1 MNEATLR
8 KLEYDKIKKMT
19 VDWTVSDAGKKLAE
33 SMKPSLIKSQI
44 EAWQIETFEAS
55 ELLGSGAS
63 IPLSAMEGIESFLVL
78 LGKGRSYTEH
88 ELEALSVWL
97 SSVAQ
102 MKKYMRGKMNIAPRI
117 ASYAESMD
125 DCKPLREELGRCIRY
140 GMLTDEASSDLAYV
154 RRHIYSTEDKISRKM
169 EHSLNKYRS
178 SLQESIVS
186 KRRDRFVLAVKRELR
201 KQVPGT
207 VLDESSSGQTLF
219 IEPTDVSELQ
229 QELAEWRIAEERE
242 RTIVLSQLSQLAEG
256 YAHALELN
264 AQAMASFDFILARGK
279 LARSYGGQ
287 RVTLSDQPVVW
298 LKGARHPLLGA
309 GSMPLDAELGMRWK
323 QLIITGPNT
332 GGKTVSLKTIGLLVL
347 MAQSGLLIPAEEGS
361 VLGIFHHVVAD
372 VGDGQ
377 SLEQSL
383 STFSSHIAVLKE
395 MFEVADAKSLLLL
408 DEMAAGTDPSEGIA
422 LSIAVLEMLLERGS
436 LVGATTHFN
445 EIKSFAAR
453 TPGCQN
459 GRMAFDPVTLKPLYR
474 LEIGEAGDSHAFA
487 IARRFGLPETVMLR
501 AEKLLSSKQGRSKE
515 VAGQPHGAEQ
525 SGNSARGNE
534 VIEESGDVSVRGG
547 EVTGVSGNNFARGEK
562 VSVESENDSAQ
573 GTEVFIQSDH
583 LSSAIVPSLGRAP
596 VQPHEL
602 QEDRKNTSSKPKRD
616 FAKGD
621 SVWIY
626 PLKRAGVVYRSADEK
641 GNVIVQVKGE
651 KLSFNQKR
659 IRLYIAKKELYPG
672 ESYDLDIVFES
683 KETRKARHDMSRK
696 HVEGLEIILPP
707 E

>member
-8 KLEYDKIKKMT
+8 KLEYDKIKQMT
-19 VDWTVSDAGKKLAE
+19 VELTVSDAGRRLAE
-33 SMKPSLIKSQI
+33 NMQPSLSKRQI
-44 EAWQIETFEAS
+44 EAWQTETFEAS

-63 IPLSAMEGIESFLVL
+63 IPLSAMEGIEAFLVL
-78 LGKGRSYTEH
+78 LGKGRSYNEG
-88 ELEALSVWL
+88 ELESLSVWL
-97 SSVAQ
+97 ASVAQ
-102 MKKYMRGKMNIAPRI
+102 MKKYMRGKMHIAPTI
-117 ASYAESMD
+117 ASYAESLD
-125 DCKPLREELGRCIRY
+125 DCKPLREELERCIRY
-140 GMLTDEASSDLAYV
+140 GRLTDEASPDLGYV

-169 EHSLNKYRS
+169 EHALSKYRS

-186 KRRDRFVLAVKRELR
+186 KRRERFVLAVKRELR

-219 IEPTDVSELQ
+219 IEPADVSELQ
-229 QELAEWRIAEERE
+229 QELAEWRAAEERE
-242 RTIVLSQLSQLAEG
+242 RIVVLSQLSQLAEE
-256 YAHALELN
+256 YAHALETD
-264 AQAMASFDFILARGK
+264 AEAMASFDFIMARGK
-279 LARSYGGQ
+279 LARSYEGR
-287 RVTLSDQPVVW
+287 RVALSEQPVIW
-298 LKGARHPLLGA
+298 LKSARHPLLGA

-347 MAQSGLLIPAEEGS
+347 MAQSGLLIPAEDGS
-361 VLGIFHHVVAD
+361 VLGIFRHVIAD

-395 MFEVADAKSLLLL
+395 MFDVADSRSLLLL

-501 AEKLLSSKQGRSKE
+501 AEQLLTDKKE
-515 VAGQPHGAEQ
+515 QAVSTNETNEGNLDAGNHE
-525 SGNSARGNE
+525 N
-534 VIEESGDVSVRGG
+534 EESTVVNSIRSEEVRKPT
-547 EVTGVSGNNFARGEK
+547 EEK
-562 VSVESENDSAQ
+562 KPS
-573 GTEVFIQSDH
+573 
-583 LSSAIVPSLGRAP
+583 LMPSLGRPPLQHAS
-596 VQPHEL
+596 EL
-602 QEDRKNTSSKPKRD
+602 ESAAEPAKPKRA
-616 FAKGD
+616 FQKGD
-621 SVWIY
+621 VVWIY
-626 PLKRAGVVYRSADEK
+626 PLKRSGVVYRPADER

-651 KLSFNQKR
+651 KLNFNQKR
-659 IRLYIAKKELYPG
+659 LKPYIAKEKLYPG
-672 ESYDLDIVFES
+672 DSYDLDIVFES
-683 KETRKARHDMSRK
+683 KEHRKVRHEMNRK

>member
-19 VDWTVSDAGKKLAE
+19 VELTVSDAGRRLAE
-33 SMKPSLIKSQI
+33 NMQPSLSKRQI
-44 EAWQIETFEAS
+44 EAWQTETFEAS

-63 IPLSAMEGIESFLVL
+63 IPLSAMEGIEAFLVL
-78 LGKGRSYTEH
+78 LGKGRSYNEG

-97 SSVAQ
+97 ASVAQ
-102 MKKYMRGKMNIAPRI
+102 MKKYMRGKMHIAPTI
-117 ASYAESMD
+117 ASYAESLD
-125 DCKPLREELGRCIRY
+125 DCKPLREELERCIRY
-140 GMLTDEASSDLAYV
+140 GRLTDEASPDLGYV

-169 EHSLNKYRS
+169 DHALSKYRS
-178 SLQESIVS
+178 SLQENIVS
-186 KRRDRFVLAVKRELR
+186 KRRERFVLAVKRELR

-219 IEPTDVSELQ
+219 IEPADVAELQ
-229 QELAEWRIAEERE
+229 QELAEWRAAEERE
-242 RTIVLSQLSQLAEG
+242 RIIVLSQLSQAAEE
-256 YAHALELN
+256 YAHALETD
-264 AQAMASFDFILARGK
+264 AQAMASFDFIMARGK
-279 LARSYGGQ
+279 LARSYEGR
-287 RVTLSDQPVVW
+287 RVTLSDQPVIW
-298 LKGARHPLLGA
+298 LKSARHPLLGA

-361 VLGIFHHVVAD
+361 ELGIFRHIIAD

-395 MFEVADAKSLLLL
+395 MFDVADSRSLLLL

-459 GRMAFDPVTLKPLYR
+459 GRMAFDPDTLKPLYR

-487 IARRFGLPETVMLR
+487 IARRFGLPETVMQR
-501 AEKLLSSKQGRSKE
+501 AERLLSDKKDHAMESNGAKEHEHSIRLNETDEENMAASGQVNEGALASYSSRSDE
-515 VAGQPHGAEQ
+515 DRQ
-525 SGNSARGNE
+525 SN
-534 VIEESGDVSVRGG
+534 
-547 EVTGVSGNNFARGEK
+547 GEK
-562 VSVESENDSAQ
+562 
-573 GTEVFIQSDH
+573 QSS
-583 LSSAIVPSLGRAP
+583 LMPSLGRPPLHAAGEPESAP
-596 VQPHEL
+596 EAA
-602 QEDRKNTSSKPKRD
+602 KKPKRA
-616 FAKGD
+616 FQRGD
-621 SVWIY
+621 VVWIY
-626 PLKRAGVVYRSADEK
+626 PLKRSGVVYRPADER

-651 KLSFNQKR
+651 KLTFNHKR
-659 IRLYIAKKELYPG
+659 MKPYIAKEKLYPG

-683 KETRKARHDMSRK
+683 KEHRKVRHEMSRK

>member
-8 KLEYDKIKKMT
+8 KLEYDKIKQMT

-33 SMKPSLIKSQI
+33 KMKPSMSKSQI
-44 EAWQIETFEAS
+44 QAWQNETFEAS

-63 IPLSAMEGIESFLVL
+63 IPLSAMEGIEAFLVL

-88 ELEALSVWL
+88 ELESLSVWL
-97 SSVAQ
+97 GSVAQ
-102 MKKYMRGKMNIAPRI
+102 MKRYMRGKAHIAPTI
-117 ASYAESMD
+117 AAYAESMD

-154 RRHIYSTEDKISRKM
+154 RRHIYATEDKISKKM
-169 EHSLNKYRS
+169 EHSLSKYRS

-219 IEPTDVSELQ
+219 IEPNDVSDLQ
-229 QELAEWRIAEERE
+229 GELAEWRSAEDRE
-242 RTIVLSQLSQLAEG
+242 RMIVLSNLSQLAES
-256 YAHALELN
+256 YAHVLETN
-264 AQAMASFDFILARGK
+264 AQAMASFDFIMARGK
-279 LARSYGGQ
+279 LARSCGGR
-287 RVTLSDQPVVW
+287 RVTLSDEPVIW

-309 GSMPLDAELGMRWK
+309 DSMPLDAELGIRWK

-332 GGKTVSLKTIGLLVL
+332 GGKTVSLKTIGLHVL

-361 VLGIFHHVVAD
+361 VLGIFRHVVAD

-395 MFEVADAKSLLLL
+395 MFEVADTRTLLLL

-422 LSIAVLEMLLERGS
+422 LSIAMLEILLERGS

-487 IARRFGLPETVMLR
+487 IARRFGLPEAVMLR
-501 AEKLLSSKQGRSKE
+501 AESLLSNKKE
-515 VAGQPHGAEQ
+515 TIPASASPLSGKENSLDSQQSRNEQEQ
-525 SGNSARGNE
+525 SLDSQQSWHKQEQSRNRNE
-534 VIEESGDVSVRGG
+534 RELR
-547 EVTGVSGNNFARGEK
+547 
-562 VSVESENDSAQ
+562 
-573 GTEVFIQSDH
+573 SDTK
-583 LSSAIVPSLGRAP
+583 LPLTIPSLGRSP
-596 VQPHEL
+596 VHSVAAKPPLNSNEGK
-602 QEDRKNTSSKPKRD
+602 RKRV
-616 FAKGD
+616 FEKGD
-621 SVWIY
+621 SVWIF
-626 PLKRAGVVYRSADEK
+626 PLRRAGVVYRPADEK
-641 GNVIVQVKGE
+641 GNVLVQVKGE
-651 KLSFNQKR
+651 KLSFNHKR
-659 IRLYIAKKELYPG
+659 LKLYIAKEELYPG

-683 KETRKARHDMSRK
+683 KEHRRARHDMSRK

>member
-1 MNEATLR
+1 MNESTLR

-19 VDWTVSDAGKKLAE
+19 VELTVSDAGKRLAE
-33 SMKPSLIKSQI
+33 GMKPSLSKAQI
-44 EAWQIETFEAS
+44 EAWQTETFEAS

-63 IPLSAMEGIESFLVL
+63 IPLSAMEGIEAFLVL
-78 LGKGRSYTEH
+78 LGKGRSYNEG
-88 ELEALSVWL
+88 ELEALAVWL
-97 SSVAQ
+97 ASVAQ
-102 MKKYMRGKMNIAPRI
+102 MKRYMRGKMHIAPTI
-117 ASYAESMD
+117 ASYAESLD
-125 DCKPLREELGRCIRY
+125 DCKTLREELGRCIRY
-140 GMLTDEASSDLAYV
+140 GRLTDEASPDLGYV

-169 EHSLNKYRS
+169 DHSLSKYRS

-219 IEPTDVSELQ
+219 IEPADVSELQ
-229 QELAEWRIAEERE
+229 QELAEWRAAEERE
-242 RTIVLSQLSQLAEG
+242 RMVVLAQLSQLAEG
-256 YAHALELN
+256 YAHALETD
-264 AQAMASFDFILARGK
+264 AQAMATFDFIMARGK
-279 LARSYGGQ
+279 LARNYEGQ
-287 RVTLSDQPVVW
+287 RVTLSEQPVIW
-298 LKGARHPLLGA
+298 LKSARHPLLGA

-332 GGKTVSLKTIGLLVL
+332 GGKTVSLKTMGLLVL

-361 VLGIFHHVVAD
+361 VLGIFRHVIAD

-395 MFEVADAKSLLLL
+395 MFDVADARSLLLL

-459 GRMAFDPVTLKPLYR
+459 GRMAFDPATLKPLYR

-501 AEKLLSSKQGRSKE
+501 AERLLTGKKE
-515 VAGQPHGAEQ
+515 QM
-525 SGNSARGNE
+525 
-534 VIEESGDVSVRGG
+534 
-547 EVTGVSGNNFARGEK
+547 
-562 VSVESENDSAQ
+562 
-573 GTEVFIQSDH
+573 
-583 LSSAIVPSLGRAP
+583 SSAKVMDEGINQRSADIEADMNEQKTAAWIRPHDATGPSEAARPVTIPSLAR
-596 VQPHEL
+596 QPLPLGADAQSEA
-602 QEDRKNTSSKPKRD
+602 SASKPKRRV
-616 FAKGD
+616 FQKGD

-626 PLKRAGVVYRSADEK
+626 PLKRAGVVYQPADER

-651 KLSFNQKR
+651 KLSFNHKR
-659 IRLYIAKKELYPG
+659 LKMYIAKEKLYPG
-672 ESYDLDIVFES
+672 EIYDLDIVFES
-683 KETRKARHDMSRK
+683 KEHRKMRHEMSRK
-696 HVEGLEIILPP
+696 HVEGLEIVLPP

>member
-1 MNEATLR
+1 MNESTFR

-19 VDWTVSDAGKKLAE
+19 VDLTVSDAGKRLAE
-33 SMKPSLIKSQI
+33 GMKPSLSKAQI
-44 EAWQIETFEAS
+44 EAWQTETFEAS

-63 IPLSAMEGIESFLVL
+63 IPLSAMEGIEAFLVL
-78 LGKGRSYTEH
+78 LGKGRSYTEQ

-97 SSVAQ
+97 ASVAQ
-102 MKKYMRGKMNIAPRI
+102 MKRYMRGKMQIAPTI
-117 ASYAESMD
+117 ATYAESLD
-125 DCKPLREELGRCIRY
+125 DCKQLREELGRCIRY
-140 GMLTDEASSDLAYV
+140 GRLTDEASSDLAYV

-169 EHSLNKYRS
+169 EHSLSKYRS
-178 SLQESIVS
+178 SLQENIVS

-201 KQVPGT
+201 KQVPGN
-207 VLDESSSGQTLF
+207 VLDESASGQTLF
-219 IEPTDVSELQ
+219 IEPADISELQ
-229 QELAEWRIAEERE
+229 QELAEWRAAEERE
-242 RTIVLSQLSQLAEG
+242 RTVVLSQLSQLAEG
-256 YAHALELN
+256 YAYALETN
-264 AQAMASFDFILARGK
+264 AQAMASFDFIMARGK
-279 LARSYGGQ
+279 LARSYEGR
-287 RVTLSDQPVVW
+287 RVTLSDQPVIW
-298 LKGARHPLLGA
+298 LKGARHPLLGT
-309 GSMPLDAELGMRWK
+309 GSMPLDAELGIRWK

-361 VLGIFHHVVAD
+361 VLGILRHVLAD

-395 MFEVADAKSLLLL
+395 MFDVADTRSLLLL

-459 GRMAFDPVTLKPLYR
+459 GRMAFDPGTLKPLYR

-487 IARRFGLPETVMLR
+487 IARRFGLPEAVMLR
-501 AEKLLSSKQGRSKE
+501 AERLLTGKKEQAIDFNAEKDGLVWEGANDQAEFDEQPYASKPTSYNVDRPLGAGKPSAIPSFSKPP
-515 VAGQPHGAEQ
+515 VLTEQ
-525 SGNSARGNE
+525 
-534 VIEESGDVSVRGG
+534 
-547 EVTGVSGNNFARGEK
+547 
-562 VSVESENDSAQ
+562 VESASHSPLI
-573 GTEVFIQSDH
+573 T
-583 LSSAIVPSLGRAP
+583 
-596 VQPHEL
+596 
-602 QEDRKNTSSKPKRD
+602 PKRV
-616 FAKGD
+616 FQKGD

-651 KLSFNQKR
+651 KLSFNHKR
-659 IRLYIAKKELYPG
+659 LKMYIAKEKLYPG

-683 KETRKARHDMSRK
+683 KEHRKVRHEMGRK

>member
-8 KLEYDKIKKMT
+8 KLEYDKIKQMT
-19 VDWTVSDAGKKLAE
+19 VELTVSVAGRRLAE
-33 SMKPSLIKSQI
+33 NMQPSLSKRQI
-44 EAWQIETFEAS
+44 EAWQTETFEAS

-63 IPLSAMEGIESFLVL
+63 IPLSAMEGIEAFLVL
-78 LGKGRSYTEH
+78 LGKGRSYNEG
-88 ELEALSVWL
+88 ELESLSVWL
-97 SSVAQ
+97 ASVAQ
-102 MKKYMRGKMNIAPRI
+102 MKKYMRGKMHIAPTI
-117 ASYAESMD
+117 ASYAESLD
-125 DCKPLREELGRCIRY
+125 DCKPLREELERCIRY
-140 GMLTDEASSDLAYV
+140 GRLTDEASPDLGYV

-169 EHSLNKYRS
+169 DHALSKYRS

-186 KRRDRFVLAVKRELR
+186 KRRERFVLAVKRELR

-219 IEPTDVSELQ
+219 IEPLDVSELQ
-229 QELAEWRIAEERE
+229 QELAEWRAAEERE
-242 RTIVLSQLSQLAEG
+242 RIVVLSQLSQLAEE
-256 YAHALELN
+256 YAHALETD
-264 AQAMASFDFILARGK
+264 AQAMASFDFIMARGK
-279 LARSYGGQ
+279 LARGYEGR
-287 RVTLSDQPVVW
+287 RVALSEQPVIW
-298 LKGARHPLLGA
+298 LKSARHPLLGA

-361 VLGIFHHVVAD
+361 LLGIFRHVIAD

-395 MFEVADAKSLLLL
+395 MFDVADSRSLLLL

-422 LSIAVLEMLLERGS
+422 LSIAVLEMLLERGA

-501 AEKLLSSKQGRSKE
+501 AEQLLTDKKEHHENKDSIAVNSIRSE
-515 VAGQPHGAEQ
+515 VVRKPT
-525 SGNSARGNE
+525 
-534 VIEESGDVSVRGG
+534 EEKKPS
-547 EVTGVSGNNFARGEK
+547 
-562 VSVESENDSAQ
+562 
-573 GTEVFIQSDH
+573 
-583 LSSAIVPSLGRAP
+583 LMPSLGRPPLQHAS
-596 VQPHEL
+596 EL
-602 QEDRKNTSSKPKRD
+602 ESTAEPAKPKRA
-616 FAKGD
+616 FQKGD
-621 SVWIY
+621 VVWIY
-626 PLKRAGVVYRSADEK
+626 PLKRSGFVYRPADER

-651 KLSFNQKR
+651 KLNFNQKR
-659 IRLYIAKKELYPG
+659 LKPYIAKEKLYPG

-683 KETRKARHDMSRK
+683 KEHRKVRHEMSRK